1 MTASIHATLGNVPED
16 VTREAEQREGLERMI
31 VPGVR
36 QFLGFVSGDWTVER
50 RTSKSLVFL
59 SYEPLA
65 AAEAMG
71 ARN

>member
-1 MTASIHATLGNVPED
+1 
-16 VTREAEQREGLERMI
+16 MI